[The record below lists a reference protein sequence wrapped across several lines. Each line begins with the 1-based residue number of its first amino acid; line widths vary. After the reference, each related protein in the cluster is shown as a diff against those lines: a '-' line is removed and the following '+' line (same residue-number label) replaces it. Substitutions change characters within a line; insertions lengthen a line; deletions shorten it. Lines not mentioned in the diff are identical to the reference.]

1 MYGEIKNHSA
11 DFHIDKWSC
20 CLDWLFSKSLL
31 RVCKNI
37 LCAMKVK
44 ASVFMKQQNNL

>member
-1 MYGEIKNHSA
+1 MAKLKIILLIFILINGN
-11 DFHIDKWSC
+11 DVWM
-20 CLDWLFSKSLL
+20 DWLFSKSLL